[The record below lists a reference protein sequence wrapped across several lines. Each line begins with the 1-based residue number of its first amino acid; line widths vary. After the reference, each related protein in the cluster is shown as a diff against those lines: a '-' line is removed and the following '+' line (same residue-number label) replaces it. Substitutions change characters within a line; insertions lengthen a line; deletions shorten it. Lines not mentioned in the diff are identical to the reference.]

1 MCFSLGWLESLLIRL
16 VEIGAI
22 IAILRLFVP
31 WVLSQFGVAGGM
43 IAQIINIVLW
53 AIICIF
59 CIIVVFDLLS
69 CLGGLGGFSL
79 LPRRG

>member
-31 WVLSQFGVAGGM
+31 W
-43 IAQIINIVLW
+43 
-53 AIICIF
+53 
-59 CIIVVFDLLS
+59 
-69 CLGGLGGFSL
+69 LGGLGGISL
-79 LPRRG
+79 LPHRG